1 MHESTA
7 LDPIVW
13 AIIGAEVAF
22 WVTLALG
29 LAARYLFRRRRA
41 SRVILLCV
49 PLIDLA
55 LIALTAI
62 DLGVGAEPDAVHALA
77 VVYLGFTIGFGHS
90 VIAWAD
96 RWFAYRFAEGP
107 RPTKPPTSGPA
118 YVRRMWAEWG
128 RVVVAW
134 ALATPGLIVLA
145 FVSGA
150 GIPDSWTAAWSDP
163 LWSMA
168 LRLTGIAGIWF
179 VAGPVYAMVFR
190 ALPADGATPAP
201 AAMDRRR
208 A

>member
-1 MHESTA
+1 MNESTT

-22 WVTLALG
+22 WVTLAVG
-29 LAARYLFRRRRA
+29 LTMRYLFRRPRA
-41 SRVILLCV
+41 SRAVLLCV
-49 PLIDLA
+49 PLIDLV
-55 LIALTAI
+55 LIALTAV
-62 DLGVGAEPDAVHALA
+62 DLAFGSEPDAVHALA
-77 VVYLGFTIGFGHS
+77 VLYLGFTIGFGHS

-96 RWFAYRFAEGP
+96 RWFAYRFAGGP
-107 RPTKPPTSGPA
+107 RPAKPAASGPA

-134 ALATPGLIVLA
+134 ALATPGLAVLA
-145 FVSGA
+145 LVSGA
-150 GIPDSWTAAWSDP
+150 GIPRDWMSAWSDP

-168 LRLTGIAGIWF
+168 LRLTALAGIWF

-190 ALPADGATPAP
+190 SMPAEQP
-201 AAMDRRR
+201 AASPAERPR